1 MPSTTESANDSV
13 GATTSTVPILETN
26 TASSSITNLNL
37 ISLEN
42 NHHNHQQAL
51 ANNLTNGLMTNHNL
65 SDESIPYL
73 SDKLNNQN
81 NTLINSNNLTNNL
94 LVTPPEQPS
103 HYT

>member
-13 GATTSTVPILETN
+13 GTSTSTVPLLETN

-37 ISLEN
+37 TSLE
-42 NHHNHQQAL
+42 HHNHQQAL

-73 SDKLNNQN
+73 NDKLNNQN
-81 NTLINSNNLTNNL
+81 NTLINSNNNLTNNL
-94 LVTPPEQPS
+94 LVTPTEQPS